1 MAAPVFLAACHR
13 VLLFLFV
20 LFIFVLFVPPSQGI
34 TVYDRQ
40 TLLNIRAS
48 FMDVCALD
56 TNGRN
61 IHRYL
66 LPRLPEGLRAP
77 CCACHRRR
85 RRSRRRGR
93 RAGASVKLRS
103 LAGSRSPSPPSY
115 HLQLYDD
122 GPDQRPHYIHRRSLE
137 PRYTSLRLI
146 TPDANLDRL
155 AGGSP
160 GTPARSHV
168 KRGGAV
174 PDNLRPLVWIPWPSD
189 CTAAAPD
196 PVEESEKR
204 NSFKKML
211 RKEQEEE
218 IEEVPVM
225 SHEEEE
231 ELGVSDTED
240 EEEQGTFPLI
250 TACRIGITQVVQ
262 RLLRG
267 GGDLTLCDHSQ
278 QTALHISSPELQ
290 GKVLG
295 WMSRPHLPPQAQL
308 LQAAW
313 QGDLHSLQLLLDSAQ
328 TVRVDVN
335 VPNSDGVTAVMLAVR
350 DIDLFEDLAT
360 LLTWEHRP
368 VEVVKELLG
377 LSPDLR
383 VRDHSG
389 CSAIHYAVNI
399 SSPLKEEIIH
409 MMVEAL
415 SHADGA
421 SMSPLAL
428 DKYSS
433 QDSDSEFGDSDV
445 ELDLESLYHNRSVA
459 ASPTQSPTHQDG
471 FLLYSHTGE
480 VLESPGYSPLSDHHK
495 GLSQGKNSFKDSKS
509 FSRLKCG
516 LLMCDGGV
524 KVFCFLGL
532 Q

>member
-1 MAAPVFLAACHR
+1 
-13 VLLFLFV
+13 
-20 LFIFVLFVPPSQGI
+20 
-34 TVYDRQ
+34 
-40 TLLNIRAS
+40 
-48 FMDVCALD
+48 
-56 TNGRN
+56 
-61 IHRYL
+61 
-66 LPRLPEGLRAP
+66 
-77 CCACHRRR
+77 
-85 RRSRRRGR
+85 
-93 RAGASVKLRS
+93 
-103 LAGSRSPSPPSY
+103 
-115 HLQLYDD
+115 
-122 GPDQRPHYIHRRSLE
+122 
-137 PRYTSLRLI
+137 
-146 TPDANLDRL
+146 
-155 AGGSP
+155 
-160 GTPARSHV
+160 
-168 KRGGAV
+168 
-174 PDNLRPLVWIPWPSD
+174 
-189 CTAAAPD
+189 
-196 PVEESEKR
+196 
-204 NSFKKML
+204 ML

-250 TACRIGITQVVQ
+250 CRIGITQVVQ

-267 GGDLTLCDHSQ
+267 GGDLTLCDRSQ

-295 WMSRPHLPPQAQL
+295 WMSRPHLSPQAQL

-313 QGDLHSLQLLLDSAQ
+313 QGDLHSLQLLLLRHTHRAQ
-328 TVRVDVN
+328 TDRVDVN

-360 LLTWEHRP
+360 RLTWEHRP

-389 CSAIHYAVNI
+389 CSAFHYAVNI

-415 SHADGA
+415 SHAGGA

-433 QDSDSEFGDSDV
+433 LDSDSEFGDSDV

-459 ASPTQSPTHQDG
+459 ASPTQTPTHQDS
-471 FLLYSHTGE
+471 FLLYSHTG
-480 VLESPGYSPLSDHHK
+480 VSDK
-495 GLSQGKNSFKDSKS
+495 
-509 FSRLKCG
+509 
-516 LLMCDGGV
+516 
-524 KVFCFLGL
+524 
-532 Q
+532 